1 MKKLLW
7 IALLLLALTATLA
20 ACGGGSGEAPA
31 QPAAGNEAP
40 AGNDSGTVATAV
52 PAEGNA
58 PAAEEENAP
67 AAAEDTPPA
76 QEASVGSPAESG
88 DMVAGRPASGTDP
101 DTGLE
106 INPDSVV
113 PGVDFIVRG
122 ALVNSN
128 LTPQDKPEF
137 LVQAP
142 SGTRYRIHPQ
152 PVPQISYED
161 GTQPAPHEYRRGMLV
176 QATVRQEE
184 DAGATIVVTSTD
196 LTLLRDE

>member
-7 IALLLLALTATLA
+7 IALLLLTLTAVLA

-31 QPAAGNEAP
+31 QPAAENEAT
-40 AGNDSGTVATAV
+40 ADSATIDDSA
-52 PAEGNA
+52 AEPTEMAA
-58 PAAEEENAP
+58 PAVEEENASQTTENAP
-67 AAAEDTPPA
+67 A
-76 QEASVGSPAESG
+76 VESG
-88 DMVAGRPASGTDP
+88 DSVAGRPAAGTDP

-106 INPDSVV
+106 INPDSVI

-122 ALVNSN
+122 ELVNSN

-152 PVPQISYED
+152 PVPQITYED
-161 GTQPAPHEYRRGMLV
+161 GTQPAPHEYKRGMLI

-184 DAGATIVVTSTD
+184 GAGATIVVTSTD
-196 LTLLRDE
+196 FTLLHDE